1 MPVPAIAIHDSGR
14 SVDIARAMDA
24 NFADSSQYD
33 RVVTLAFDW
42 DRMVPRVSHRGPR
55 NLYRY
60 LKRNAA
66 NIGAASR
73 VGLEVGIHSLDA
85 VVGAWQVALHRLLQW
100 VVAGFVAMLFVRSV
114 AGFVVLEP
122 AAWYGLPTVTFAPM
136 QWLAAAA

>member
-33 RVVTLAFDW
+33 REVTLAFDW
-42 DRMVPRVSHRGPR
+42 DRVVPHVGHRGPR

-73 VGLEVGIHSLDA
+73 VGLESRAHTLDA
-85 VVGAWQVALHRLLQW
+85 VVGAGQLRLHRLLQW
-100 VVAGFVAMLFVRSV
+100 AVSGCVAMLFVRAV
-114 AGFVVLEP
+114 VGFVLLQPV
-122 AAWYGLPTVTFAPM
+122 AWYGRSAGPF
-136 QWLAAAA
+136 W